1 MQLFSGALFAAN
13 QGRFAVFTTMSYAVY
28 SMKGSGGWLGLL
40 FCIALSF
47 ISSDL
52 ALYFLSSVEKE
63 EKFTQTKAEQTPP
76 SHQKS
81 FNGRSSDGS
90 MPYADFSQ
98 GNVDSARSSTG
109 ASTSGANEGD
119 PLSAEEEVARVLGCN
134 DHYAVLE
141 FARYDAFDVSSLKRE
156 YRKKVWTSVCLATF
170 QLSACIFK
178 NVVYLL
184 FNRLDSGLV
193 L

>member
-1 MQLFSGALFAAN
+1 MQLLSGALFAAN
-13 QGRFAVFTTMSYAVY
+13 QGRLAIFTTMSYGVY

-63 EKFTQTKAEQTPP
+63 EKFTETKAEQTPP

-81 FNGRSSDGS
+81 FNGRSSDGGV
-90 MPYADFSQ
+90 PYTDSSQ
-98 GNVDSARSSTG
+98 GNADGARSSTG

-119 PLSAEEEVARVLGCN
+119 PLSAEEEVARVLDCN
-134 DHYAVLE
+134 DHYAVLG
-141 FARYDAFDVSSLKRE
+141 FARYETFDISSLKRE
-156 YRKKVWTSVCLATF
+156 YRKKVRSLFYLVTF
-170 QLSACIFK
+170 QLSA
-178 NVVYLL
+178 
-184 FNRLDSGLV
+184 
-193 L
+193 